1 MDSSDSKNFVVTLV
15 YHLFS
20 AHALSL
26 LPFMINVWVIIL
38 VNLVTSVF
46 AMLHTYFFL
55 TDVILSTNDDGIA
68 PVDERED
75 TRLCFYEI
83 LANHFVKVP
92 ESGRR
97 ILDLIVQLWSQ
108 SFAANI
114 FALLF
119 HRWVY
124 INTYNL
130 ICLEHAIG

>member
-1 MDSSDSKNFVVTLV
+1 
-15 YHLFS
+15 
-20 AHALSL
+20 
-26 LPFMINVWVIIL
+26 
-38 VNLVTSVF
+38 
-46 AMLHTYFFL
+46 MLHTYFFL

-130 ICLEHAIG
+130 IC

>member
-1 MDSSDSKNFVVTLV
+1 
-15 YHLFS
+15 
-20 AHALSL
+20 
-26 LPFMINVWVIIL
+26 
-38 VNLVTSVF
+38 
-46 AMLHTYFFL
+46 MLHTYFFL

-124 INTYNL
+124 INSYNL